1 MTQNVLEFGAVRASD
16 PQSSHDAA
24 ATAPVRGQKAT
35 ILRWLHTWA
44 ARAGYQVP
52 VTADLLYEAY
62 PESDRGTW
70 STRLSGM
77 EHDELVVCVG
87 FRDSVGRKGGRPRKV
102 KAYSLTDAGRVA
114 AARLAHPSTVTR

>member
-24 ATAPVRGQKAT
+24 ATAPVKGQRAKILGILSQGERIYDRG
-35 ILRWLHTWA
+35 
-44 ARAGYQVP
+44 GY
-52 VTADLLYEAY
+52 VTADYLWAAH

-70 STRLSGM
+70 STRLSAM
-77 EHDELVVCVG
+77 EREGLIEFVG
-87 FRDSVGRKGGRPRKV
+87 YTTSTRNSRPRKIR
-102 KAYSLTDAGRVA
+102 AYSLTDDGRSA